1 MTTATESGTPAA
13 DDSADSLAVPIRKTM
28 LEKFLMVGIDRKLTA
43 AELAII
49 VFTAIG
55 LRNPWVLLAL
65 PPTHLILWLATKK
78 DPDQFNC
85 YLRYSKQGDFY
96 EPRPMLRQT
105 RNARPKGFA
114 RGELC

>member
-1 MTTATESGTPAA
+1 MTTAIEAGTPAA
-13 DDSADSLAVPIRKTM
+13 DTPADSLSVPIRKTM
-28 LEKFLMVGIDRKLTA
+28 LEKFLMGGIDRKLCA
-43 AELAII
+43 GELAILI
-49 VFTAIG
+49 FIAVG

-65 PPTHLILWLATKK
+65 PPTHLILWLATKR